1 MFTSCD
7 RCGPAVRASVTAI
20 SGMLELAFCGH
31 HARANKPGLEAAG
44 FTLVELMPAREKEP
58 EPA

>member
-1 MFTSCD
+1 MDAFVPCD
-7 RCGPAVRASVTAI
+7 RCGPAVRASI
-20 SGMLELAFCGH
+20 SGMLELSFCGH

-44 FTLVELMPAREKEP
+44 FTLIELMPARERTP